1 MMFLFIKTMD
11 LVCLKYNFV
20 NGFAIH
26 IFDNMWTK
34 GVYNMKKKLKVKF
47 KNEFDVN
54 VLMSTSINI
63 FLIMSPASYKRRKKN
78 NKLSAGRVLVL
89 IQVDSLS

>member
-1 MMFLFIKTMD
+1 MFLFIKTMD

-34 GVYNMKKKLKVKF
+34 EVYNMKKKLKVKF
-47 KNEFDVN
+47 MNEFDVN
-54 VLMSTSINI
+54 VFDEYFYKHILNNV
-63 FLIMSPASYKRRKKN
+63 ASLLQKKEE
-78 NKLSAGRVLVL
+78 K
-89 IQVDSLS
+89 